1 MTSFQTSTFPRIRSR
16 LLGGLA
22 TVSLLA
28 LGLPGVAQA
37 QGQCAAEIS
46 GNDAMK
52 FDKATMSIPAS
63 CKTFT
68 VTLKHTGKLPKAA
81 MGHNWVLTKAADQQP
96 VVTEAI
102 AAGAANDYLKPGD
115 ARVLAH
121 TKLIGGGESA
131 SVEVDVSK
139 LKAGEAYAYFCSFPG
154 HAALMKGTLT
164 VTP

>member
-1 MTSFQTSTFPRIRSR
+1 MSKFLKSTFAGAA
-16 LLGGLA
+16 LLM
-22 TVSLLA
+22 
-28 LGLPGVAQA
+28 LGAAGSAQA
-37 QGQCAAEIS
+37 QGQCAAEIG

-81 MGHNWVLTKAADQQP
+81 MGHNWVLTKAADLQP
-96 VVTEAI
+96 VSADALT
-102 AAGAANDYLKPGD
+102 AGAAKDYLKPDD